1 MFAALSVLALLL
13 SADGTQAPRKEPPT
27 LAPAEVT
34 ALAVDVDFVCRTP
47 STQSLILT
55 PKAQVQLDVP
65 KDCPD
70 ARADWRL
77 SVDCGPQRCSG
88 EIRTRDSALARI
100 EGSRKLLT
108 VTPVSPQHPQTL
120 DFMAVRITGQHA
132 LKLETP
138 TEHQPPVQLLL
149 QVPAVTGVYTLS
161 PSEPEPLSLDFEH
174 RGKRLKLYARASR
187 TDATHVRLQLWNARR
202 ELLLDANL
210 EMDKPRELECQRL
223 EDICAGVMKF
233 WVREYQRVL

>member
-1 MFAALSVLALLL
+1 MFSALSVLALLL
-13 SADGTQAPRKEPPT
+13 SADGTQNPKKESPTPPVQ
-27 LAPAEVT
+27 VT

-47 STQSLILT
+47 STQSLVLT
-55 PKAQVQLDVP
+55 PKAQAQLEVP

-77 SVDCGPQRCSG
+77 SVDCADEKRCSG
-88 EIRTRDSALARI
+88 DIRNREGVIARI

-120 DFMAVRITGQHA
+120 DFLAVRITGQHSLA
-132 LKLETP
+132 METP
-138 TEHQPPVQLLL
+138 VEHQPPVQLLL

-187 TDATHVRLQLWNARR
+187 ADATHVRLELWNARK

-223 EDICAGVMKF
+223 EDICEGVMKF

>member
-1 MFAALSVLALLL
+1 MLSAFSVLALLL
-13 SADGTQAPRKEPPT
+13 SADGTQAPKKESPSAA
-27 LAPAEVT
+27 LVEVT

-47 STQSLILT
+47 STQSLILP

-70 ARADWRL
+70 AKADWRL
-77 SVDCGPQRCSG
+77 SLDCGPQNCSG
-88 EIRTRDSALARI
+88 DIRTRDGAIARL

-108 VTPVSPQHPQTL
+108 VKPVSSQHPPTL

-132 LKLETP
+132 LQLDTP

-149 QVPAVTGVYTLS
+149 QLPAVTGVYTLS

-174 RGKRLKLYARASR
+174 RAKRLRLYARASR
-187 TDATHVRLQLWNARR
+187 TDATHVRLQLWNARK
-202 ELLLDANL
+202 ELLLDATL
-210 EMDKPRELECQRL
+210 EMDKPRELDCQRL
-223 EDICAGVMKF
+223 ESICEGAMKF

>member
-1 MFAALSVLALLL
+1 MLSALSVIALLL
-13 SADGTQAPRKEPPT
+13 SADGTQQPKKAPPA
-27 LAPAEVT
+27 APVEVT

-55 PKAQVQLDVP
+55 PKAQVQLEVP

-70 ARADWRL
+70 AKADWRL
-77 SVDCGPQRCSG
+77 SVDCTDDKHCSG
-88 EIRTRDSALARI
+88 DIRTREGAIALI

-108 VTPVSPQHPQTL
+108 VKPISPQPPPTL

-132 LKLETP
+132 LELETP

-149 QVPAVTGVYTLS
+149 QIPAVTGVYTLS
-161 PSEPEPLSLDFEH
+161 PSEPEPISLDFEH
-174 RGKRLKLYARASR
+174 RSRRLKLYARASR
-187 TDATHVRLQLWNARR
+187 IDATHVRLQLWNARK
-202 ELLLDANL
+202 ELLVDANL

-223 EDICAGVMKF
+223 ESICEGSMKF

>member
-1 MFAALSVLALLL
+1 MLSALSVLALLL
-13 SADGTQAPRKEPPT
+13 SADGTQAPKKDS
-27 LAPAEVT
+27 PATPVEVT

-55 PKAQVQLDVP
+55 PKAQVQLEVP

-77 SVDCGPQRCSG
+77 SVDCGPQSCSG
-88 EIRTRDSALARI
+88 DIRTRDGAIARI
-100 EGSRKLLT
+100 EGSRTLLA
-108 VTPVSPQHPQTL
+108 VKPISPQHPPTL
-120 DFMAVRITGQHA
+120 DFMAVRITGQHS

-149 QVPAVTGVYTLS
+149 QIPAVTGVYTLS
-161 PSEPEPLSLDFEH
+161 PSEPQPITLDFEH
-174 RGKRLKLYARASR
+174 RGRRLTLHARASR
-187 TDATHVRLQLWNARR
+187 TDATHVRLQLWNARK
-202 ELLLDANL
+202 ELLLDATL
-210 EMDKPRELECQRL
+210 EMDKPRELDCQRL
-223 EDICAGVMKF
+223 EGICEGSMKF